1 MGPRGAA
8 VKVIQQLRN
17 EHKKVALKLHDE
29 SAPAPDQLRRLELRG
44 PSRHHIEAVKFE
56 LDQRWAEAGIA
67 DPPGLTWAAGA
78 D

>member
-8 VKVIQQLRN
+8 VKTIQQLRN

-29 SAPAPDQLRRLELRG
+29 SAPTPEQLRRLELRG
-44 PSRHHIEAVKFE
+44 PSRHHVEAVKFE
-56 LDQRWAEAGIA
+56 LDQRWQEAGIA
-67 DPPGLTWAAGA
+67 DLPALAWAGK

>member
-29 SAPAPDQLRRLELRG
+29 SAPAPEQLRRLQLQG
-44 PSRHHIEAVKFE
+44 PSRHHVEAVKFE
-56 LDQRWAEAGIA
+56 LDQRWRDAGLSELPSLA
-67 DPPGLTWAAGA
+67 WTGGS
-78 D
+78 